1 MKITSLFAD
10 KPYSAIAIAI
20 CFAVLL
26 AFAVVTFTFSRF
38 CILSV
43 SVLDYVD
50 WQNCA
55 WLWSRWHWI
64 FWGYAG
70 ILSLGMVCIWL

>member
-26 AFAVVTFTFSRF
+26 SLPWLHLLSPDSAFYPNSRKTSGFSPR
-38 CILSV
+38 I
-43 SVLDYVD
+43 
-50 WQNCA
+50 
-55 WLWSRWHWI
+55 
-64 FWGYAG
+64 
-70 ILSLGMVCIWL
+70 